1 MKKLLLILLLISC
14 IPKKVYYKKD
24 VYTFYIASVDPPK
37 HFSIDVY
44 RLEPS
49 YVFIED
55 IAGSKWCNG
64 WESIKIGTPLRLTEY
79 LYYYENDP
87 SKKYRE
93 IWDQDLHEELCR

>member
-14 IPKKVYYKKD
+14 IPKKIYYKKD

-37 HFSIDVY
+37 HVYIDVY
-44 RLEPS
+44 RIEPS
-49 YVFIED
+49 YLFVEKVYV
-55 IAGSKWCNG
+55 SKHCNN
-64 WESIKIGTPLRLTEY
+64 WRNIKIGTPLRLTEY

-93 IWDQDLHEELCR
+93 IWDDDLYEELCR